1 MMSGSYP
8 VDDEDEAPLAS
19 LFPPPAYSPLSHDP
33 AENENVHLFMGDG
46 LVDGVTA
53 ITDEELRSFEA
64 ERAMQ
69 RRATGSG
76 GLAMDILREGGEQF
90 RLLTLGRNGSGEGI
104 VEDVFAV
111 PQVRQPA
118 LHNLKG

>member
-19 LFPPPAYSPLSHDP
+19 LFPPPAYSQLSHDS
-33 AENENVHLFMGDG
+33 AENVHLFMGDG

-53 ITDEELRSFEA
+53 ITDEELSSFEA

-69 RRATGSG
+69 CRATGSG
-76 GLAMDILREGGEQF
+76 GLAMDRLREGGEQF